1 MCGSLGHYGDRGRDQ
16 ALRPVPRSL
25 TVCAGDLCG
34 RLAVD
39 NCPLA
44 GVRNRVSKSIQMQA
58 IASEWFWSSV
68 TTTALK
74 KLADVLRDRQ
84 PQNLSEEFDPGSE

>member
-1 MCGSLGHYGDRGRDQ
+1 M
-16 ALRPVPRSL
+16 
-25 TVCAGDLCG
+25 TVHLQ
-34 RLAVD
+34 
-39 NCPLA
+39 

-74 KLADVLRDRQ
+74 KLAKSPSGPEAAKLK
-84 PQNLSEEFDPGSE
+84 

>member
-1 MCGSLGHYGDRGRDQ
+1 MSGSLGHFGGGVRNK

-34 RLAVD
+34 RLAGGSPSNLQTFVTR
-39 NCPLA
+39 A
-44 GVRNRVSKSIQMQA
+44 TKSIQMQKCKRVILELGNDDCTQA
-58 IASEWFWSSV
+58 IRQG
-68 TTTALK
+68 
-74 KLADVLRDRQ
+74 LRAE